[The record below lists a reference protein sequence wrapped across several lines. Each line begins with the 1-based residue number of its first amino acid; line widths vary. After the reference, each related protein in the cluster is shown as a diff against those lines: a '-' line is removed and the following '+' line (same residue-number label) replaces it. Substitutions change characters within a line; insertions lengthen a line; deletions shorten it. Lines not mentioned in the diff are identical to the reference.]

1 MAQVNMPQKKSA
13 MQQIGQYL
21 PLAGLAVGGLA
32 GSGAL
37 GTAAAGAVGAGGGE
51 GIMSSIG
58 GALKGASAG
67 SNLGSTAG
75 QGLQLLGSDSQ
86 PSAVERRMQGVQAP
100 QLPDQQAAINNA
112 RIALQDQPK
121 EVQQQYMP
129 MLTAAALKLRRDQ
142 GVA

>member
-1 MAQVNMPQKKSA
+1 MAQVNVPQKKSA

-32 GSGAL
+32 GAGVMGAE
-37 GTAAAGAVGAGGGE
+37 AAGAVGASGGE
-51 GIMSSIG
+51 GIMASLG

-67 SNLGSTAG
+67 SSLGSTAG
-75 QGLQLLGSDSQ
+75 QGLQMLGADNQ
-86 PSAVERRMQGVQAP
+86 PSAVERRMNGVQMP

-112 RIALQDQPK
+112 RIALMDQPK

>member
-37 GTAAAGAVGAGGGE
+37 GTSAAGAVGAGGGE

-67 SNLGSTAG
+67 SNFGSTAG

-112 RIALQDQPK
+112 RIALMDQPK
-121 EVQQQYMP
+121 EIQQQYMP
-129 MLTAAALKLRRDQ
+129 MLTAASLKLRRDQ